1 MYSPALAL
9 AGAVFVTARSALRA
23 TVVFAVE
30 LSLALVGSV
39 GDWAESEAVFE
50 IEATVEEG
58 LIWARIRTV
67 FEAPAAIAPRA
78 VEPLQL
84 APRLG
89 SQAPLESTQKVAP
102 WSSLERVSVRV
113 ALVPFEGPLLE
124 TAIT

>member
-1 MYSPALAL
+1 MVLGP
-9 AGAVFVTARSALRA
+9 ARSARRPYS
-23 TVVFAVE
+23 VVFLA

-50 IEATVEEG
+50 IEVALEEG
-58 LIWARIRTV
+58 LICARIRTV
-67 FEAPAAIAPRA
+67 FEAPEAIAPSA

-89 SQAPLESTQKVAP
+89 SQAPLESTQKVAF

-113 ALVPFEGPLLE
+113 AL
-124 TAIT
+124 